1 MEFNKVFELMGQACC
16 DSILEIECPECGV
29 AIATEPDA
37 TDLYCDECKR
47 IVMQNPLI
55 ELGLI

>member
-1 MEFNKVFELMGQACC
+1 VGQACC
-16 DSILEIECPECGV
+16 DSILEIECPECGA
-29 AIATEPDA
+29 AIATEHD
-37 TDLYCDECKR
+37 TIDLYCDECKR

>member
-1 MEFNKVFELMGQACC
+1 MESDKVLELMEQADR
-16 DSILEIECPECGV
+16 DSILEIECPACGAGIV
-29 AIATEPDA
+29 TEPDS

-47 IVMQNPLI
+47 IVMQNPLT